1 MKKFFCDSV
10 IAPIALGSGLIVL
23 VLSLVCLCNTISS
36 PISSIRYNQRC
47 EILAKYGSLISVVRA
62 DGNIYDF
69 EDEEDVYNV
78 GDKVIVTFD
87 TNGSKEDVFDDKIVK
102 VEILK

>member
-1 MKKFFCDSV
+1 MKKIFSSDV
-10 IAPIALGSGLIVL
+10 TLVAVLGGFGVLCASLMAMIV
-23 VLSLVCLCNTISS
+23 SS
-36 PISSIRYNQRC
+36 HSISSIQYNQRC
-47 EILAKYGSLISVVRA
+47 EILAKYGTLISVVRA

-69 EDEEDVYNV
+69 ESDDDSFEV

-102 VEILK
+102 VVK

>member
-1 MKKFFCDSV
+1 MKNY
-10 IAPIALGSGLIVL
+10 IAEILGFGFALALMGLLIFMA
-23 VLSLVCLCNTISS
+23 TQTKQ
-36 PISSIRYNQRC
+36 YDQRC
-47 EILAKYGSLISVVRA
+47 EILAKYGTLVSVVRA

-69 EDEEDVYNV
+69 EDKKDVYNV

-87 TNGSKEDVFDDKIVK
+87 DNGSKQYILDDKIVK

>member
-1 MKKFFCDSV
+1 MKNY
-10 IAPIALGSGLIVL
+10 IAEILGFGSAFALMGLLIFMA
-23 VLSLVCLCNTISS
+23 TQTKQ
-36 PISSIRYNQRC
+36 YDQRC
-47 EILAKYGSLISVVRA
+47 EILAKYGTLVSVVRA

>member
-1 MKKFFCDSV
+1 MKNY
-10 IAPIALGSGLIVL
+10 IAEILGFGSAFALMGLLIFMA
-23 VLSLVCLCNTISS
+23 TQTKQ
-36 PISSIRYNQRC
+36 YNQRC
-47 EILAKYGSLISVVRA
+47 EILAKYGTLTSVVRA

-69 EDEEDVYNV
+69 EDKEDVYNV

-87 TNGSKEDVFDDKIVK
+87 DNGSKQYILDDKIVK